1 MVNNQMVFGKK
12 LTHLNQ
18 HRAIFF
24 TTSKHPC
31 IEKRSEKHFEFSIF
45 VVGKPLIKQI
55 IYAF

>member
-1 MVNNQMVFGKK
+1 MVFGKK

-31 IEKRSEKHFEFSIF
+31 IEKKSEKHFEFSIF